1 MSENNG
7 KKNVFKAALE
17 KVKDFFKSIAD
28 CFTRVIENVKNM
40 ERKNKIILAV
50 ISIVVLVLLVV
61 LIVSLTS
68 RYRYG
73 NTAGNINN
81 AGYVVKD
88 GSGVVL
94 SYVNTY
100 DSSEETEKYQKS
112 GVYGVKSNGKVKTYE
127 TFEDKIYAYSI
138 NKVGN
143 WVYYMK
149 IDENNSTRDIVKTN
163 GKKRIVLVDNMSS
176 YEENTEHLLEN
187 YELLQVAGKYVYY
200 INENLNITR
209 IKTNGKEKTII
220 RDEIKVSDFQVYKD
234 YIYINNIDGEFI
246 KVSLKDFEDETMLK
260 NINANNFQVEGKYI
274 YYIDKAN
281 KLVRTNLDGEEEK
294 VIVDKEV
301 KSFNVVKND
310 VYYFAEYKAE
320 NAKEGA
326 VGITNAYAIF
336 KLNVKKN
343 ETTKVV
349 NTEASYSNINVAGK
363 WIYYNDKIA
372 NDYYYYTIYRVKV
385 DGTEKEDLA
394 GKVSSAEVKEYDV
407 AK

>member
-1 MSENNG
+1 MSENKE
-7 KKNVFKAALE
+7 KKNVFKAMLE
-17 KVKDFFKSIAD
+17 KVKEFFKSLPDA
-28 CFTRVIENVKNM
+28 FTRLKESIKNM

-50 ISIVVLVLLVV
+50 VCAVVLVLLIV
-61 LIVSLTS
+61 LIVSLINGNK
-68 RYRYG
+68 YG

-100 DSSEETEKYQKS
+100 DSSEDSDNYQRS
-112 GVYGVKSNGKVKTYE
+112 GVYGVKSNGKIKTYE
-127 TFEDKIYAYSI
+127 TFGEKTYAYSI
-138 NKVGN
+138 NKIGN

-149 IDENNSTRDIVKTN
+149 VDVNNSTRDIVKTN
-163 GKKRIVLVDNMSS
+163 GNKRIVLVDNMSS
-176 YEENTEHLLEN
+176 YEKNTEHLLEN

-209 IKTNGKEKTII
+209 MKTNGKEKEVI

-246 KVSLKDFEDETMLK
+246 KVSLKDFEDKTMLS

-294 VIVDKEV
+294 VIVDKEI

-320 NAKEGA
+320 NAEEGA

-349 NTEASYSNINVAGK
+349 ETDASYSNINVAGK
-363 WIYYNDKIA
+363 WIYYNDKIKD
-372 NDYYYYTIYRVKV
+372 DYYYYTIYRVKT
-385 DGTEKEDLA
+385 DGSEKEDLA
-394 GKVSSAEVKEYDV
+394 GKVASAEVKEYDV